1 MKVVIVGAGLA
12 GLACATEMAEA
23 GHQVEILEKREV
35 WGGKVSSWQD
45 HEGDSIE
52 SGVHIF
58 FRTYKQLLPFLK
70 RVGVYDNIK
79 WKEHSILL
87 AQPGGH
93 ATRLHFPN
101 LPAPFNGMIAFT
113 NTDLFSWREK
123 LTNIKGLFGLYIH
136 NLDYIKKLDKYSYA
150 DWHRQQGMQQGVL
163 DKLWNVIALS
173 LGFIGAEEVSARPMA
188 TVFHYFARDGKASLL
203 GFLDTSPAAGIFDPI
218 RRYLENKGVTVRNQ
232 AKVQELLLNA
242 AGTVAGLKMADG
254 EVITA
259 DVYVLA
265 APIHNTRQMLP
276 DSLRHHVFFDN
287 LWKLKSVPVMNVQL
301 WYDREISST
310 DNLFFTAHAC
320 FSVFADLHIVSPKAY
335 GQHPGSVMGL
345 VVAPA
350 APLWQLSDQEIIA
363 RCHQELAVLWPSAA
377 QATVLKGTVVRI
389 PNSIYRE
396 TPDSDAFRPTQKTP
410 VANLFL
416 AGDYTQQDYMASM
429 EGAVRSGLAAARE
442 ILGANFPALANSAP
456 TTVRGKAA
464 HNS

>member
-12 GLACATEMAEA
+12 GLACATELVEA

-45 HEGDSIE
+45 QDGDFIE

-93 ATRLHFPN
+93 TTRLHFPN

-173 LGFIGAEEVSARPMA
+173 LGFIGAEDVSARPMT
-188 TVFHYFARDGKASLL
+188 TVFHYFARDGKASRL
-203 GFLDTSPAAGIFDPI
+203 GFLDTSPAEGIFDPI
-218 RRYLENKGVTVRNQ
+218 RRFLE
-232 AKVQELLLNA
+232 
-242 AGTVAGLKMADG
+242 
-254 EVITA
+254 
-259 DVYVLA
+259 
-265 APIHNTRQMLP
+265 
-276 DSLRHHVFFDN
+276 S
-287 LWKLKSVPVMNVQL
+287 
-301 WYDREISST
+301 
-310 DNLFFTAHAC
+310 
-320 FSVFADLHIVSPKAY
+320 
-335 GQHPGSVMGL
+335 
-345 VVAPA
+345 
-350 APLWQLSDQEIIA
+350 
-363 RCHQELAVLWPSAA
+363 
-377 QATVLKGTVVRI
+377 
-389 PNSIYRE
+389 
-396 TPDSDAFRPTQKTP
+396 
-410 VANLFL
+410 
-416 AGDYTQQDYMASM
+416 
-429 EGAVRSGLAAARE
+429 
-442 ILGANFPALANSAP
+442 
-456 TTVRGKAA
+456 
-464 HNS
+464 